1 LRSHGILIA
10 IDDFG
15 TGSTTLANVGDQPCD
30 FLKIDGSLLHPH
42 TPELALGLLKVCKV
56 LADVLGAKT
65 IMEGIETQE
74 DLDLA
79 KAFGADY
86 GQGWIFGQPIA

>member
-1 LRSHGILIA
+1 
-10 IDDFG
+10 
-15 TGSTTLANVGDQPCD
+15 
-30 FLKIDGSLLHPH
+30 
-42 TPELALGLLKVCKV
+42 LALGLLKVCKV